1 MLKAEAETNVT
12 LPKSRRAMAL
22 YRESNS
28 HGYIEMIA

>member
-1 MLKAEAETNVT
+1 MLKVEVETNA